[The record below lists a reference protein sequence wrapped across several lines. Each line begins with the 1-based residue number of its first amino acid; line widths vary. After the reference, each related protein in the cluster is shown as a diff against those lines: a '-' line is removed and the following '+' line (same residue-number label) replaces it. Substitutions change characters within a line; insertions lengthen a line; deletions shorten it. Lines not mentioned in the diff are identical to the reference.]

1 MKHYLP
7 VFLAM
12 LSALGL
18 GIWGYLATHPIIHDA
33 ELLAVMMQ
41 SIWVPTALMAV
52 LTGAL
57 FASSGLLIQ
66 TTLDNDFASPST
78 IGIASGALLGAVL
91 VRMLLPDATLY
102 AVWLGAFSGAAF
114 LSMLVLLVSRLIG
127 GGKLPVIL
135 IGMALGL
142 GAGAIASIFLIYFEN
157 QTDGL
162 FIWGSGQVLQTS
174 TSALETTALPM
185 LALLF
190 GSLLIIPKL
199 SLFVLGDAHAK
210 SLGLAVNRWRWL
222 ILFLAIAQASLAT
235 ALVGMIGFVGL
246 MAPHLARYLVHYSKQ
261 RGSKQKDNSTRQQIA
276 SHTLFPHW
284 LFTLVVGAMLVL
296 FAEWCSR
303 SLLFLG
309 YRLPTGAFTAL
320 LGAPFFILLL
330 LHRNGRALAA
340 TESQSIGIKPLLKAR
355 AGITLSVLFVLLVA
369 SVNYWL
375 PASSTDEFFQGSHT
389 WTQHRILLAGLAGFG
404 LACAGTLLQTLFRN
418 PMASPDIS
426 GVSATSVLV
435 IACLLV
441 LFPAANQFLLS
452 LASLIGAG
460 VVVFLLSKGLKH
472 QLSVSQVALIGI
484 TITAFAGTAT
494 HILLT
499 FGSSTAS
506 VTLMWLTGT
515 TYAASMDQLVPLISV
530 LIIAAL
536 AIVPFLRDLDIL
548 PLGETIPGV
557 LGIPVIKRNRWLL
570 GIAALITA
578 ICVASVGAI
587 SFVGLLAPHCAR
599 LLGLYRHQHL
609 LPAAGMTGAI
619 LLIWADGL
627 GRTLLAPNEIA
638 AGLVVSMLGSLY
650 FLLLLLIG
658 YRKHNDRIA

>member
-1 MKHYLP
+1 MTRAVL
-7 VFLAM
+7 VM
-12 LSALGL
+12 LLLLGA
-18 GIWGYLATHPIIHDA
+18 GFAGYLFTHPQVADPI
-33 ELLAVMMQ
+33 LQTTMMS
-41 SIWVPTALMAV
+41 SIWLPTAFMAV

-57 FASSGLLIQ
+57 FANSGLLIQ

-91 VRMLLPDATLY
+91 VRMLMPETSLY
-102 AVWLGAFSGAAF
+102 MVWLGAFSGASG
-114 LSMLVLLVSRLIG
+114 LSFLVLAVSRLIG

-142 GAGAIASIFLIYFEN
+142 GAGAIASLFLIYFEH

-174 TSALETTALPM
+174 SEVVTQTILPM
-185 LALLF
+185 LFLLLA
-190 GSLLIIPKL
+190 SLLVLPKL
-199 SLFVLGDAHAK
+199 SLFVLGDVQAR

-222 ILFLAIAQASLAT
+222 ILFLAIAQASMAT

-246 MAPHLARYLVHYSKQ
+246 MAPHLARYVVLYTRQ
-261 RGSKQKDNSTRQQIA
+261 TTGNRQQIA
-276 SHTLFPHW
+276 SHTMLPHW
-284 LFTLVVGAMLVL
+284 FFTLIIGALLVL

-330 LHRNGRALAA
+330 LHRNGRALAD
-340 TESQSIGIKPLLKAR
+340 TESQSIGIKPLFSAR
-355 AGITLSVLFVLLVA
+355 PALTLTSLMLLLIV
-369 SVNYWL
+369 SIGYWL
-375 PASSTDEFFQGSHT
+375 PEQQHFDGSMA
-389 WTQHRILLAGLAGFG
+389 WTQQRILLAGLAGFG
-404 LACAGTLLQTLFRN
+404 LASAGALLQTLFRN

-426 GVSATSVLV
+426 GVSATSVLF

-441 LFPAANQFLLS
+441 IFPAANQWLLS
-452 LASLIGAG
+452 LASLAGATL
-460 VVVFLLSKGLKH
+460 VVFLLSRGLKYK
-472 QLSVSQVALIGI
+472 LSVSQVALIGI

-515 TYAASMDQLVPLISV
+515 TYAASMTQLIPLV
-530 LIIAAL
+530 LVLLIGLIAVL
-536 AIVPFLRDLDIL
+536 PYLRDLDIL
-548 PLGETIPGV
+548 PLGETIPGA
-557 LGIPVIKRNRWLL
+557 LGIPVVKRNRWLL
-570 GIAALITA
+570 SIAAIVTA
-578 ICVASVGAI
+578 ICVACVGAI
-587 SFVGLLAPHCAR
+587 SFIGLLAPHCAR
-599 LLGLYRHQHL
+599 LLGLYRHSQL
-609 LPAAGMTGAI
+609 LPAAGLTGAI

-627 GRTLLAPNEIA
+627 GRTLFAPNEVA

-650 FLLLLLIG
+650 FLFLLLIG
-658 YRKHNDRIA
+658 YRKHHDRIA